1 MASTDSKPAAG
12 SAAPSSSAAA
22 STSSSAPAPAKTAVP
37 DESPKQMFKR
47 WAMAAVSAVAA
58 ETATFPIDFTKTRL
72 QLQNELGKSV
82 VGSAAT
88 EKLGM
93 VRMFRQI
100 LATEGLAAMYMGLGA
115 AGLRQAVY
123 GGLGVG
129 LYAPV
134 RKLIIGDQDPKEAA
148 LW

>member
-1 MASTDSKPAAG
+1 
-12 SAAPSSSAAA
+12 
-22 STSSSAPAPAKTAVP
+22 
-37 DESPKQMFKR
+37 MFKR
-47 WAMAAVSAVAA
+47 WALAAVSAVCA

-72 QLQNELGKSV
+72 QLQNELGRSV
-82 VGSAAT
+82 AGEAAK

-100 LATEGLAAMYMGLGA
+100 HATEGLPAMYNGLGA
-115 AGLRQAVY
+115 AALRQAVY

-134 RKLIIGDQDPKEAA
+134 RKLIIGDTDPKDAPIWCVRGRGITSVLHGGAA
-148 LW
+148 CARARSLRCTPPL